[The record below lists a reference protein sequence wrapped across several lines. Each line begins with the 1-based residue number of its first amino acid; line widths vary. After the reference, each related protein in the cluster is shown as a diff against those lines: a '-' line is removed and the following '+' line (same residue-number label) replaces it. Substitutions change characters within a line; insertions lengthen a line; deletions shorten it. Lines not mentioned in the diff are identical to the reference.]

1 MNIINRLTI
10 RQLKLNRKRTTVTLL
25 GSIISV
31 AMITAVCTLGI
42 SFLDFMQRIIIADEG
57 EWHVLY
63 KDVNKKQLEAIKK
76 DEETK
81 TVILSR
87 DTGYALLKG
96 SQNPNKPY
104 IFIKEYNEQGFEKF
118 PIKLIEGRIPERP
131 DEIIISQAIITN
143 GKVNCKIEDVL
154 TLDIGKRYSAADT
167 ENSQAL
173 SQNHSLQ
180 KDKDGTINE
189 QKH

>member
-63 KDVNKKQLEAIKK
+63 KDVNYSGPKNQERY
-76 DEETK
+76 
-81 TVILSR
+81 IL
-87 DTGYALLKG
+87 
-96 SQNPNKPY
+96 
-104 IFIKEYNEQGFEKF
+104 
-118 PIKLIEGRIPERP
+118 
-131 DEIIISQAIITN
+131 
-143 GKVNCKIEDVL
+143 GK
-154 TLDIGKRYSAADT
+154 
-167 ENSQAL
+167 
-173 SQNHSLQ
+173 
-180 KDKDGTINE
+180 
-189 QKH
+189 